1 MSATVLPTTTRWR
14 RWWPRLRRIGTVA
27 FFALVAALL
36 FSQARQIEWAEVGA
50 AMRAY
55 PVTTLLAAAALAAL
69 SHALY
74 SSIDLFGR
82 HWTRHR
88 LLLRQVMP
96 LTFVCYAFNLN
107 LGSLVGGFAMRYRLY
122 SRLGLPL
129 DTIGRVVGMSLVTN
143 WLGYLVLAGA
153 VFATQ
158 TITPPEGWRI
168 GAVALQGLGVA
179 LLAAAAAYLLAC
191 AFLPQRSLSLRGRKF
206 TLPSGRFAA
215 LQLLMSAT
223 NWATLGGVLY
233 VLLQG
238 RVDYPLVLGTLL
250 VAAVAG
256 VLAHIPAG
264 LGVLEAVFIAL
275 LGTQVPRHELLG
287 ALLAYRALYYLL
299 PLLLATVMYL
309 VMEARERA
317 APSARL
323 QSRHQRRHQSLR

>member
-1 MSATVLPTTTRWR
+1 MSAAVLPATGRWR
-14 RWWPRLRRIGTVA
+14 RWWPALRRIGTVA
-27 FFALVAALL
+27 FFVLVAVLL

-50 AMRAY
+50 AMRTY
-55 PVTTLLAAAALAAL
+55 PLTTLLAAAALAAL

-74 SSIDLFGR
+74 SGIDLFGR
-82 HWTRHR
+82 HWTQHA
-88 LLLRQVMP
+88 LPLRQVVP

-122 SRLGLPL
+122 SRLGLPA
-129 DTIGRVVGMSLVTN
+129 DTITRVVGMSLVTN

-158 TITPPEGWRI
+158 TITPPEGWKI
-168 GAVALQGLGVA
+168 GAVALQGLGVV
-179 LLAAAAAYLLAC
+179 LLLVAVAYLLAC
-191 AFLPQRSLSLRGRKF
+191 TFSAGRRVSLRGHEF
-206 TLPSGRFAA
+206 TLPSARFAV
-215 LQLLMSAT
+215 LQLVLSGT
-223 NWATLGGVLY
+223 NWAVIGGVLY

-238 RVDYPLVLGTLL
+238 RVDYPVVLGTLL

-299 PLLLATVMYL
+299 PLILATVMYL
-309 VMEARERA
+309 LMEARARA
-317 APSARL
+317 APTARL
-323 QSRHQRRHQSLR
+323 ESPDQRRHQSLR

>member
-1 MSATVLPTTTRWR
+1 MSATVLPTTTGWR
-14 RWWPRLRRIGTVA
+14 RWWPALRRIGTVA
-27 FFALVAALL
+27 FFVLVAVLL
-36 FSQARQIEWAEVGA
+36 FSQARQIEWVEVGA

-69 SHALY
+69 SHTLY
-74 SSIDLFGR
+74 SGIDLFGR
-82 HWTRHR
+82 HWTQHT
-88 LLLRQVMP
+88 LPLRQVVP

-122 SRLGLPL
+122 SRLGLPI
-129 DTIGRVVGMSLVTN
+129 DTISRVVGMSLVTN

-158 TITPPEGWRI
+158 TITPPEGWKI
-168 GAVALQGLGVA
+168 GAVALQGLGAV
-179 LLAAAAAYLLAC
+179 LLLLAAAYLLAC
-191 AFLPQRSLSLRGRKF
+191 TFSAGRSLSLRGHEF
-206 TLPSGRFAA
+206 TLPSGRIAW
-215 LQLLMSAT
+215 LQLLVSAT
-223 NWATLGGVLY
+223 NWAVIGGVLY

-238 RVDYPLVLGTLL
+238 RVDYPVVLGTLL

>member
-1 MSATVLPTTTRWR
+1 MSATVVPTTTRWR
-14 RWWPRLRRIGTVA
+14 RWWPTLRRIGTVA
-27 FFALVAALL
+27 FFVLVAALL
-36 FSQARQIEWAEVGA
+36 FSQARQIDWAEVGA
-50 AMRAY
+50 ALRAY
-55 PVTTLLAAAALAAL
+55 PATTLLAAAALAAL

-82 HWTRHR
+82 HWTQHR
-88 LLLRQVMP
+88 LPVRQVMP

-153 VFATQ
+153 VFASQ

-168 GAVALQGLGVA
+168 GAIALQGLGVA
-179 LLAAAAAYLLAC
+179 LLVAAAAYLLAC
-191 AFLPQRSLSLRGRKF
+191 GFLPQRSLSVRGRRF
-206 TLPSGRFAA
+206 TLPSGRIAA

-223 NWATLGGVLY
+223 NWATIGGVLY

-238 RVDYPLVLGTLL
+238 RIGYPVVLGTLL

-256 VLAHIPAG
+256 VLTHIPAG
-264 LGVLEAVFIAL
+264 LGVIEAVFIAL
-275 LGTQVPRHELLG
+275 LGTQVPRPELLG

-299 PLLLATVMYL
+299 PLLLATVLYL
-309 VMEARERA
+309 VMEARA
-317 APSARL
+317 SASPTPRVE
-323 QSRHQRRHQSLR
+323 SRHQRRHQSLR

>member
-1 MSATVLPTTTRWR
+1 MSAAALPSTGRWR
-14 RWWPRLRRIGTVA
+14 RWWPTLRRIGTVA
-27 FFALVAALL
+27 FFVIVAVLL
-36 FSQARQIEWAEVGA
+36 FLQAREIEWAEVGA

-55 PVTTLLAAAALAAL
+55 PITTLLGAAALAAL

-74 SSIDLFGR
+74 SGIDLFGR
-82 HWTRHR
+82 RWTQHP
-88 LLLRQVMP
+88 LPLRQVVP

-122 SRLGLPL
+122 SRLGLRA
-129 DTIGRVVGMSLVTN
+129 DTITRVVGMSLVTN

-158 TITPPEGWRI
+158 TITPPEGWKV
-168 GAVALQGLGVA
+168 GAVALQALGVVS
-179 LLAAAAAYLLAC
+179 LLVAAAYLLTCTFWAG
-191 AFLPQRSLSLRGRKF
+191 RSLSLRGHEFK
-206 TLPSGRFAA
+206 LPSGRFAL
-215 LQLLMSAT
+215 LQMVLSTT
-223 NWATLGGVLY
+223 NWATIGGVLY

-238 RVDYPLVLGTLL
+238 RVDYPVVLGTLL

-275 LGTQVPRHELLG
+275 LGTQVSRHELLG

-309 VMEARERA
+309 LMEARARA
-317 APSARL
+317 APTARL
-323 QSRHQRRHQSLR
+323 ESRHHRRHQSLR